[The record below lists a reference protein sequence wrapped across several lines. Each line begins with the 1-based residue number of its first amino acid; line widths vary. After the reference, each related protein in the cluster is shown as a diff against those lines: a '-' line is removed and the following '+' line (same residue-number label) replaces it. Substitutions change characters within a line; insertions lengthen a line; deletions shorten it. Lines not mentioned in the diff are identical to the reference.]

1 MTQEQVL
8 DRTRQYVRDN
18 FLYTRPDY
26 PLQEDEPLMEAGVI
40 DSMGVMEL
48 LDFIQEEFGVVVE
61 DDEITEENLGTLR
74 AIARYVSSKQNT
86 AAAEA

>member
-8 DRTRQYVRDN
+8 DRTRQYIRDN

-26 PLQEDEPLMEAGVI
+26 QLDESEPLMEAGVI

-61 DDEITEENLGTLR
+61 DDEITEENLGTLG
-74 AIARYVSSKQNT
+74 AIARYVSSKQGT